1 MARDNAIEFTENK
14 YASRKE
20 MSNEI
25 GIVVPNEMWNKI
37 LNYRANFMNKLA
49 LLDVSDRP
57 INLCLYVTL
66 ANKCSLVEAKLN
78 KLLDKYNNLDALNGS
93 KQHFH
98 LEMLTKVLENI
109 AVNNNLPIEPARIK
123 KLIVSENPYDE
134 DEEKLLNYMYA
145 LEFIEENYGSK
156 IDVDYLAGLYS
167 KVSGIEELTYFYRK
181 SEINDIDSLALINRV
196 YRTAPSDKIE
206 KMMDNLFY
214 FIGNSELS
222 ALNKAIITFYYVTYV
237 RPFKDY
243 NDEIACLL
251 AKSVLAHF
259 TLGEISSLLP
269 VEKILLEKDE
279 VIRKMFQ
286 EVQTSTDITYFVSPM
301 VNRFDKDLDESFD
314 ILREHSISEVRK
326 DFYRPDP
333 VIVTEEVKEDDKPI
347 PTPVVEE
354 KKPEPVSD
362 SNNPLGLLFDE
373 EPVKE
378 EKIEPVNEV
387 KEVVEKEPVP
397 LIEEEKEEPV
407 VKTIVETKPV
417 PTPVVKEKIIEPQV
431 EEISEIEEIPQ
442 GLAIGVLPQELDEK
456 DAKRL
461 EVNLLE
467 LDVRL
472 KKGEAKF
479 YARHCTLGRY
489 YTIEQYK
496 KLNRC
501 VYETART
508 SMEHLVELG
517 YYKKAKAGKK
527 FVYTPVK
534 R

>member
-1 MARDNAIEFTENK
+1 MARDNAVEFTENK

-25 GIVVPNEMWNKI
+25 GIVVPNEMWNKV
-37 LNYRANFMNKLA
+37 LNYRANFMNKLV

-66 ANKCSLVEAKLN
+66 ASKCNQVESKLIKLFDRYNK
-78 KLLDKYNNLDALNGS
+78 LDALNGS
-93 KQHFH
+93 KQHFRM
-98 LEMLTKVLENI
+98 EMLTKILENL
-109 AVNNNLPIEPARIK
+109 AENNNFSLETARIK
-123 KLIVSENPYDE
+123 KLIVSENPFDE
-134 DEEKLLNYMYA
+134 EEEKLINYLYA
-145 LEFIEENYGSK
+145 LEFVEEQYGNK
-156 IDVDYLAGLYS
+156 IDVDYLASLYS
-167 KVSGIEELTYFYRK
+167 KVSGIEELTYFYRN

-206 KMMDNLFY
+206 KMMENLFY
-214 FIGNSELS
+214 FIENSELS

-237 RPFKDY
+237 RPFRDY

-251 AKSVLAHF
+251 AKSVFAHF
-259 TLGEISSLLP
+259 TLGEIGALLP

-279 VIRKMFQ
+279 VIRKMYQ

-301 VNRFDKDLDESFD
+301 VYKLDKDLEESFEL
-314 ILREHSISEVRK
+314 LREHSINEVRQ
-326 DFYRPDP
+326 DFYQADEK
-333 VIVTEEVKEDDKPI
+333 VKEEVKEVAPAKPEVKEE
-347 PTPVVEE
+347 PVVD
-354 KKPEPVSD
+354 K
-362 SNNPLGLLFDE
+362 NNPLGLLFDE
-373 EPVKE
+373 EQPEEEKPAPVKE
-378 EKIEPVNEV
+378 VEPL
-387 KEVVEKEPVP
+387 KEEPAPAPVV
-397 LIEEEKEEPV
+397 EEEKPEPQHEPV
-407 VKTIVETKPV
+407 VEEKKLEPKVEPK
-417 PTPVVKEKIIEPQV
+417 KEPELEV
-431 EEISEIEEIPQ
+431 IEEITDLPQ
-442 GLAIGVLPQELDEK
+442 GLAIGALPPELDEK

-461 EVNLLE
+461 EANLLE

-489 YTIEQYK
+489 YTIDQYK

>member
-1 MARDNAIEFTENK
+1 MARDNAIEFTENR

-25 GIVVPNEMWNKI
+25 GIVVPNEMWNKV
-37 LNYRANFMNKLA
+37 LNYRANFMNKLP
-49 LLDVSDRP
+49 LTDVSDRP
-57 INLCLYVTL
+57 INLCLYTTL
-66 ANKCSLVEAKLN
+66 ASKCNQVEAKLIR
-78 KLLDKYNNLDALNGS
+78 LLNSASKLDALNGS
-93 KQHFH
+93 KQHFRV
-98 LEMLTKVLENI
+98 EMLTKVLENI
-109 AVNNNLPIEPARIK
+109 AENNNASLETARIK
-123 KLIVSENPYDE
+123 KLIISENPYDE
-134 DEEKLLNYMYA
+134 DEERLLNYLYA
-145 LEFIEENYGSK
+145 LNYVEDHYVNN
-156 IDVDYLAGLYS
+156 IDVDFLASLYS
-167 KVSGIEELTYFYRK
+167 KVSGVEELTYFYRD
-181 SEINDIDSLALINRV
+181 SEINDIDSLALVNRV

-206 KMMDNLFY
+206 KMMEGLFA
-214 FIGNSELS
+214 FIQTSEIS
-222 ALNKAIITFYYVTYV
+222 ALNKAIVTFYYVTYV
-237 RPFKDY
+237 RPFRDY

-251 AKSVLAHF
+251 AKSVFAHF
-259 TLGEISSLLP
+259 SLGEVGALLP
-269 VEKILLEKDE
+269 IEKVLLERDE
-279 VIRKMFQ
+279 VIRKMYQ

-301 VNRFDKDLDESFD
+301 VNKFDKDLDEGLE
-314 ILREHSISEVRK
+314 IARNHSLNEVK
-326 DFYRPDP
+326 QDFYQPDP
-333 VIVTEEVKEDDKPI
+333 VVEQPKVEEKPVEN
-347 PTPVVEE
+347 PQKPVVEE
-354 KKPEPVSD
+354 KKESIND
-362 SNNPLGLLFDE
+362 DNLLGLLFEEDKGE

-378 EKIEPVNEV
+378 EVQPEPAPAPAPAPK
-387 KEVVEKEPVP
+387 KEEKPVVVEK
-397 LIEEEKEEPV
+397 KE
-407 VKTIVETKPV
+407 
-417 PTPVVKEKIIEPQV
+417 EPQV
-431 EEISEIEEIPQ
+431 EEIEEIRELPQ
-442 GLAIGVLPQELDEK
+442 GLAVGALPPELDEK

-527 FVYTPVK
+527 FVYTPIK

>member
-1 MARDNAIEFTENK
+1 MARDNAIEFTENR

-25 GIVVPNEMWNKI
+25 GIVVPNEMWNKV
-37 LNYRANFMNKLA
+37 LNYRANFMNKLP
-49 LLDVSDRP
+49 LFDVSDRP
-57 INLCLYVTL
+57 INLCLYTTL
-66 ANKCSLVEAKLN
+66 ASKCNQVDAKLLRLANIAN
-78 KLLDKYNNLDALNGS
+78 KLDAMNGS

-98 LEMLTKVLENI
+98 VEMLTKILENI
-109 AVNNNLPIEPARIK
+109 AENNGISLETARIK
-123 KLIVSENPYDE
+123 KLIISENPFDE
-134 DEEKLLNYMYA
+134 DEERLLNYMFA
-145 LEFIEENYGSK
+145 LAYVEDNFGNN

-167 KVSGIEELTYFYRK
+167 KVSGVEELTYFYRN
-181 SEINDIDSLALINRV
+181 SEINDIDSLALVNRV

-206 KMMDNLFY
+206 KMMEGLFS
-214 FIGNSELS
+214 FIESSELS

-243 NDEIACLL
+243 NDEVACLL
-251 AKSVLAHF
+251 AKSVFAHF
-259 TLGEISSLLP
+259 SLSELGALLP
-269 VEKILLEKDE
+269 IEKILLERDE
-279 VIRKMFQ
+279 VMRRMYQ

-301 VNRFDKDLDESFD
+301 VNKFDKDLDESLD
-314 ILREHSISEVRK
+314 IARNHTLN
-326 DFYRPDP
+326 
-333 VIVTEEVKEDDKPI
+333 EVKEDFYKADPVVEEVKKEPVKEEAK
-347 PTPVVEE
+347 PVVEE
-354 KKPEPVSD
+354 KKEETIKD
-362 SNNPLGLLFDE
+362 DNLLGLLFE
-373 EPVKE
+373 EDKVEGKKEEVFPQIEPAPTPAPKKE
-378 EKIEPVNEV
+378 EKPV
-387 KEVVEKEPVP
+387 VVEK
-397 LIEEEKEEPV
+397 KEEPQL
-407 VKTIVETKPV
+407 E
-417 PTPVVKEKIIEPQV
+417 
-431 EEISEIEEIPQ
+431 EIEEIKEFPQ
-442 GLAIGVLPQELDEK
+442 GLAVGMLPPELDEK

-527 FVYTPVK
+527 FVYTPIK

>member
-1 MARDNAIEFTENK
+1 MARDNAVEFTENK

-25 GIVVPNEMWNKI
+25 GIVVPNEMWNKV

-66 ANKCSLVEAKLN
+66 ASKCNQVEAKLI
-78 KLLDKYNNLDALNGS
+78 KLFDRYSKLDSLNGS
-93 KQHFH
+93 KQHFRM
-98 LEMLTKVLENI
+98 EMIAKVLENV
-109 AVNNNLPIEPARIK
+109 AANNNSSLETARIK
-123 KLIVSENPYDE
+123 KLIVSENPFDE
-134 DEEKLLNYMYA
+134 EEEKLINYLYA
-145 LEFIEENYGSK
+145 LEFVEDNYGNK
-156 IDVDYLAGLYS
+156 IDVDYLASLYS
-167 KVSGIEELTYFYRK
+167 KVSGIEELTYFYRN

-214 FIGNSELS
+214 FVENSEIS

-237 RPFKDY
+237 RPFRDY

-251 AKSVLAHF
+251 AKSVFAHF
-259 TLGEISSLLP
+259 TLGELGALLP
-269 VEKILLEKDE
+269 IEKILLEKDE
-279 VIRKMFQ
+279 VIRKMYQ

-301 VNRFDKDLDESFD
+301 VYKLDKDIEEAFEL
-314 ILREHSISEVRK
+314 LREHSISEVRQ
-326 DFYRPDP
+326 DFYQTDP
-333 VIVTEEVKEDDKPI
+333 IKEEPKQVAPAKPEVKE
-347 PTPVVEE
+347 
-354 KKPEPVSD
+354 EPVID
-362 SNNPLGLLFDE
+362 KTNPLGLLFDE
-373 EPVKE
+373 EEKEEEKPTPVKEVESEPVKE
-378 EKIEPVNEV
+378 EPAPTPI
-387 KEVVEKEPVP
+387 
-397 LIEEEKEEPV
+397 IEEEKPEPQPAPV
-407 VKTIVETKPV
+407 VE
-417 PTPVVKEKIIEPQV
+417 EKKIEPKVEPKKERQV
-431 EEISEIEEIPQ
+431 EEIEEITDLPQ
-442 GLAIGVLPQELDEK
+442 GLAIGALPPELDEK

-496 KLNRC
+496 KLNKC

-508 SMEHLVELG
+508 SMDHLVELG

>member
-1 MARDNAIEFTENK
+1 MARDNAIEFTENR

-25 GIVVPNEMWNKI
+25 GIVVPNEMWNKV
-37 LNYRANFMNKLA
+37 LNYRANFMNKLP
-49 LLDVSDRP
+49 LMDVSDRP
-57 INLCLYVTL
+57 INLCLYTTL
-66 ANKCSLVEAKLN
+66 ASKCNQVEAKLIR
-78 KLLDKYNNLDALNGS
+78 LLNNASKLDALNGS
-93 KQHFH
+93 KQHFRV
-98 LEMLTKVLENI
+98 EMLTKVLENI
-109 AVNNNLPIEPARIK
+109 AENNSVSLETARIK
-123 KLIVSENPYDE
+123 KLIISENPYDE
-134 DEEKLLNYMYA
+134 DEERLLNYLYA
-145 LEFIEENYGSK
+145 LNYVEDHYVNN
-156 IDVDYLAGLYS
+156 IDVDFLASLYS
-167 KVSGIEELTYFYRK
+167 KVSGVEELTYFYRDK
-181 SEINDIDSLALINRV
+181 EINDIDSLALVNRV

-206 KMMDNLFY
+206 KMMEGLFA
-214 FIGNSELS
+214 FIQTSEIS

-251 AKSVLAHF
+251 AKSVFAHF
-259 TLGEISSLLP
+259 SLGEVGALLP
-269 VEKILLEKDE
+269 IEKVLLERDE
-279 VIRKMFQ
+279 VIRKMYQ

-301 VNRFDKDLDESFD
+301 VNKLDKDLDEGLE
-314 ILREHSISEVRK
+314 IARNHSLNEVK
-326 DFYRPDP
+326 QDFYQPDP
-333 VIVTEEVKEDDKPI
+333 VVEQPK
-347 PTPVVEE
+347 VEE
-354 KKPEPVSD
+354 KPVAEPQKPVAEEKKESIND
-362 SNNPLGLLFDE
+362 DNLLGLLFEEDKTE

-378 EKIEPVNEV
+378 EVQPEPAPAPAPAPK
-387 KEVVEKEPVP
+387 KEEKPIVVEK
-397 LIEEEKEEPV
+397 KE
-407 VKTIVETKPV
+407 
-417 PTPVVKEKIIEPQV
+417 EPQV
-431 EEISEIEEIPQ
+431 EEIEEIRELPQ
-442 GLAIGVLPQELDEK
+442 GLAVGALPPELDEK

-527 FVYTPVK
+527 FVYTPIK

>member
-25 GIVVPNEMWNKI
+25 GIVVPNEMWNKV
-37 LNYRANFMNKLA
+37 LNYRTNFMNQLS

-57 INLCLYVTL
+57 INLCLYTTL
-66 ANKCSLVEAKLN
+66 ASKCSLVESKLKKLFERCN
-78 KLLDKYNNLDALNGS
+78 KLDTLNGS
-93 KQHFH
+93 KQHFRMEA
-98 LEMLTKVLENI
+98 LASVLEDI
-109 AVNNNLPIEPARIK
+109 AGNNNFAVDPARIK
-123 KLIVSENPYDE
+123 KIIVSENPFDE
-134 DEEKLLNYMYA
+134 DEEKLINYMYA
-145 LEFIEENYGSK
+145 LNFIEESYENK
-156 IDVDYLAGLYS
+156 IDIDFLASLYS
-167 KVSGIEELTYFYRK
+167 KVSGIDELTYFYRN
-181 SEINDIDSLALINRV
+181 SEINDIDSIALINRI

-214 FIGNSELS
+214 FIENSELS

-237 RPFKDY
+237 HPFRDY
-243 NDEIACLL
+243 NDEIASLL

-259 TLGEISSLLP
+259 TIGEVAILLP
-269 VEKILLEKDE
+269 IERILLEKDE
-279 VIRKMFQ
+279 AIRKMFQ

-301 VNRFDKDLDESFD
+301 VYKLDKDLDEAFEL
-314 ILREHSISEVRK
+314 LREHSINEVRQ

-333 VIVTEEVKEDDKPI
+333 VKVEENK
-347 PTPVVEE
+347 PTPAPAPAKEE
-354 KKPEPVSD
+354 PAEDKT
-362 SNNPLGLLFDE
+362 NPLGLLFEEEKPEE

-378 EKIEPVNEV
+378 EV
-387 KEVVEKEPVP
+387 
-397 LIEEEKEEPV
+397 KEEPAPAPI
-407 VKTIVETKPV
+407 KEEAIPEPV
-417 PTPVVKEKIIEPQV
+417 IEPKKEEKKV
-431 EEISEIEEIPQ
+431 EKVEEIEEIEELPQ
-442 GLAIGVLPQELDEK
+442 GLAINALPPELDEK

-461 EVNLLE
+461 EANLLE

-496 KLNRC
+496 KLVKC

-517 YYKKAKAGKK
+517 YYKKAKVGKK
-527 FVYTPVK
+527 FVYTPIK
-534 R
+534 K

>member
-1 MARDNAIEFTENK
+1 MARDNAIEFTENR

-25 GIVVPNEMWNKI
+25 GIVVPNEMWNKV
-37 LNYRANFMNKLA
+37 LNYRANFMNKLP
-49 LLDVSDRP
+49 LFDVSDRP
-57 INLCLYVTL
+57 INLCLYTTFASRCNQVDAKL
-66 ANKCSLVEAKLN
+66 LRLLNIANK
-78 KLLDKYNNLDALNGS
+78 LDAMNGS
-93 KQHFH
+93 KQHFRV
-98 LEMLTKVLENI
+98 EMLTKILENV
-109 AVNNNLPIEPARIK
+109 AENNGVSLETARIK
-123 KLIVSENPYDE
+123 KLIISENPYDE
-134 DEEKLLNYMYA
+134 DEERLLNYVYA
-145 LEFIEENYGSK
+145 LAYIEDNYGNN
-156 IDVDYLAGLYS
+156 IDVDFLAGLYS
-167 KVSGIEELTYFYRK
+167 KVSGVEELTYFYRN
-181 SEINDIDSLALINRV
+181 SEINDIDSLALVNRV

-206 KMMDNLFY
+206 KMMDGLFS
-214 FIGNSELS
+214 FIDTSELS

-251 AKSVLAHF
+251 AKSVFAHYS
-259 TLGEISSLLP
+259 LGELGALLP
-269 VEKILLEKDE
+269 VEKVLLERDE
-279 VIRKMFQ
+279 VIRKMYQ
-286 EVQTSTDITYFVSPM
+286 EVQNSTDITYFVSPM
-301 VNRFDKDLDESFD
+301 VNKLDKDLDEGLD
-314 ILREHSISEVRK
+314 IARNHSLN
-326 DFYRPDP
+326 
-333 VIVTEEVKEDDKPI
+333 EVKEDFYKAD
-347 PTPVVEE
+347 PVVEE
-354 KKPEPVSD
+354 VK
-362 SNNPLGLLFDE
+362 E

-378 EKIEPVNEV
+378 APKQVVETKKEETISDDNLLGLLFEEDKAEEKKEEVVPQPEPV
-387 KEVVEKEPVP
+387 
-397 LIEEEKEEPV
+397 KEEPAPTPAPKKEEKPV
-407 VKTIVETKPV
+407 IVEK
-417 PTPVVKEKIIEPQV
+417 KEEPEV
-431 EEISEIEEIPQ
+431 EEIEEIKEFPQ
-442 GLAIGVLPQELDEK
+442 GLAVGALPPELDEK

-527 FVYTPVK
+527 FVYTPIK

>member
-1 MARDNAIEFTENK
+1 MARDNAIEFTENR

-25 GIVVPNEMWNKI
+25 GIVVPNEMWNKV
-37 LNYRANFMNKLA
+37 LNYRANFMNKLSI
-49 LLDVSDRP
+49 LDVSDRP
-57 INLCLYVTL
+57 INLCLYTTL
-66 ANKCSLVEAKLN
+66 ASRCNQVDAKLLRLLNIAN
-78 KLLDKYNNLDALNGS
+78 KLDAMNGS
-93 KQHFH
+93 KQHFRV
-98 LEMLTKVLENI
+98 EMLTKILENV
-109 AVNNNLPIEPARIK
+109 AENNGVFLETARIK
-123 KLIVSENPYDE
+123 KLIISENPYDE
-134 DEEKLLNYMYA
+134 DEERLLNYVYA
-145 LEFIEENYGSK
+145 LAYIEDNYGNN
-156 IDVDYLAGLYS
+156 IDVDFLAGLYS
-167 KVSGIEELTYFYRK
+167 KVSGVEELTYFYRN
-181 SEINDIDSLALINRV
+181 SEINDIDSLALVNRV

-206 KMMDNLFY
+206 KMMDGLFS
-214 FIGNSELS
+214 FIDTSELS

-237 RPFKDY
+237 RPFKDF

-251 AKSVLAHF
+251 AKSVFAHYS
-259 TLGEISSLLP
+259 LGELGALLP
-269 VEKILLEKDE
+269 VEKVLLERDE
-279 VIRKMFQ
+279 VIRKMYQ
-286 EVQTSTDITYFVSPM
+286 EVQNSTDITYFVSPM
-301 VNRFDKDLDESFD
+301 VNKLDKDLDEGLD
-314 ILREHSISEVRK
+314 IARNHSLN
-326 DFYRPDP
+326 
-333 VIVTEEVKEDDKPI
+333 EVKEDFYKAD
-347 PTPVVEE
+347 PVVEE
-354 KKPEPVSD
+354 VK
-362 SNNPLGLLFDE
+362 E

-378 EKIEPVNEV
+378 APKQVVETKKEETISDDNLLGLLFEEDKAEEKKEEVVPQPEPV
-387 KEVVEKEPVP
+387 
-397 LIEEEKEEPV
+397 KEEPAPTPAPKKEEKQV
-407 VKTIVETKPV
+407 IVEK
-417 PTPVVKEKIIEPQV
+417 KEEPEV
-431 EEISEIEEIPQ
+431 EEIEEIKELPQ
-442 GLAIGVLPQELDEK
+442 GLAVGALPPELDEK

-527 FVYTPVK
+527 FVYTPIK

>member
-1 MARDNAIEFTENK
+1 MARDNAIEFTENR

-25 GIVVPNEMWNKI
+25 GIVVPNEMWNKV
-37 LNYRANFMNKLA
+37 LNYRANFMNKLP

-57 INLCLYVTL
+57 INLCLYTTL
-66 ANKCSLVEAKLN
+66 AGKCNQVEAKLN
-78 KLLDKYNNLDALNGS
+78 RLLGIANKLDALNGS
-93 KQHFH
+93 KLHFRV
-98 LEMLTKVLENI
+98 EMLTKILENI
-109 AVNNNLPIEPARIK
+109 TENNNVSLEIARIK

-145 LEFIEENYGSK
+145 LTYIEDNFGND
-156 IDVDYLAGLYS
+156 IDVDFLAGLYS
-167 KVSGIEELTYFYRK
+167 KVSGVEELTYFYRD
-181 SEINDIDSLALINRV
+181 SEINDIDSLALVNRV

-206 KMMDNLFY
+206 KMMEGLFS
-214 FIGNSELS
+214 FINNCELS
-222 ALNKAIITFYYVTYV
+222 ALNKAIITFYYVTYI
-237 RPFKDY
+237 RPFKDF
-243 NDEIACLL
+243 NDEVACLL
-251 AKSVLAHF
+251 AKSVFAHF
-259 TLGEISSLLP
+259 SLGEMAALLP
-269 VEKILLEKDE
+269 IEKILLERDD
-279 VIRKMFQ
+279 VIRKMYQ

-301 VNRFDKDLDESFD
+301 VSKFDKDLDEGLD
-314 ILREHSISEVRK
+314 IARNHTIN
-326 DFYRPDP
+326 
-333 VIVTEEVKEDDKPI
+333 EVKEDFYQPD
-347 PTPVVEE
+347 PVVEE
-354 KKPEPVSD
+354 VKKEPINEEPVVEQKKEETISD
-362 SNNPLGLLFDE
+362 DNLLGLLFE
-373 EPVKE
+373 EDKAETPVKE
-378 EKIEPVNEV
+378 ESKPAPAP
-387 KEVVEKEPVP
+387 KK
-397 LIEEEKEEPV
+397 EEKPV
-407 VKTIVETKPV
+407 VVNKRE
-417 PTPVVKEKIIEPQV
+417 EPQV
-431 EEISEIEEIPQ
+431 EEIEEIKELPQ
-442 GLAIGVLPQELDEK
+442 GLAINALSPELDEK

-527 FVYTPVK
+527 FVYTPIK

>member
-1 MARDNAIEFTENK
+1 MARDNAVEFTENK

-25 GIVVPNEMWNKI
+25 GIVVPNEMWNKV
-37 LNYRANFMNKLA
+37 LNYRANFMNKLV

-66 ANKCSLVEAKLN
+66 ASKCNQVESKLIKLFDRYN
-78 KLLDKYNNLDALNGS
+78 KLDAINGS
-93 KQHFH
+93 KQHYRM
-98 LEMLTKVLENI
+98 EMLVKILENL
-109 AVNNNLPIEPARIK
+109 AENNNFSLETARIK
-123 KLIVSENPYDE
+123 KLIVSENPFDE
-134 DEEKLLNYMYA
+134 DEEKLVNYLYA
-145 LEFIEENYGSK
+145 LEFVEENYGNR
-156 IDVDYLAGLYS
+156 IDVDYLASLYS
-167 KVSGIEELTYFYRK
+167 KVSGIEELTYFYRN

-206 KMMDNLFY
+206 KMMENLFY
-214 FIGNSELS
+214 FIENSELS

-237 RPFKDY
+237 RPFRDY

-251 AKSVLAHF
+251 AKSVFAHF
-259 TLGEISSLLP
+259 TIGELGALLP
-269 VEKILLEKDE
+269 IEKVLLEKDE
-279 VIRKMFQ
+279 VIRKMYQ

-301 VNRFDKDLDESFD
+301 VYKLDKDLEESFEL
-314 ILREHSISEVRK
+314 LREHSINEVRQ
-326 DFYRPDP
+326 DFYQADER
-333 VIVTEEVKEDDKPI
+333 VKEEIKEV
-347 PTPVVEE
+347 TPV
-354 KKPEPVSD
+354 KPEIKEEPVAD
-362 SNNPLGLLFDE
+362 KNNPLGLLFDE
-373 EPVKE
+373 EQPEEEKPAPVKEAEPVKE
-378 EKIEPVNEV
+378 EPAPAPI
-387 KEVVEKEPVP
+387 
-397 LIEEEKEEPV
+397 IEEEKPEPQPEPV
-407 VKTIVETKPV
+407 VEEKKTEPKVESKKE
-417 PTPVVKEKIIEPQV
+417 PVVE
-431 EEISEIEEIPQ
+431 EIEEITDLPQ
-442 GLAIGVLPQELDEK
+442 GLAVGALPPELDEK

>member
-1 MARDNAIEFTENK
+1 MARDNAVEFTENK

-25 GIVVPNEMWNKI
+25 GIVVPNEMWNKV
-37 LNYRANFMNKLA
+37 LNYRANFINKLV

-66 ANKCSLVEAKLN
+66 ASKCNQVESKLIKLFDRYNK
-78 KLLDKYNNLDALNGS
+78 LDALNGS
-93 KQHFH
+93 KQHFRM
-98 LEMLTKVLENI
+98 EMLTKILENL
-109 AVNNNLPIEPARIK
+109 AENNNFSLETARIK
-123 KLIVSENPYDE
+123 KLIVSENPFDE
-134 DEEKLLNYMYA
+134 EEEKLINYLYA
-145 LEFIEENYGSK
+145 LEFVEEQYGNK
-156 IDVDYLAGLYS
+156 IDVDYLASLYS
-167 KVSGIEELTYFYRK
+167 KVSGIEELTYFYLN

-206 KMMDNLFY
+206 KMMENLFY
-214 FIGNSELS
+214 FIENSELS

-237 RPFKDY
+237 RPFRDY

-251 AKSVLAHF
+251 AKSVFAHF
-259 TLGEISSLLP
+259 TVCEIGALLP

-279 VIRKMFQ
+279 VIRKMYQ

-301 VNRFDKDLDESFD
+301 VYKLDKDLEESFEL
-314 ILREHSISEVRK
+314 LREHSITEVRQ
-326 DFYRPDP
+326 DFYQADEK
-333 VIVTEEVKEDDKPI
+333 VKEEVKEVAPAKPEVKEE
-347 PTPVVEE
+347 PVVD
-354 KKPEPVSD
+354 K
-362 SNNPLGLLFDE
+362 NNPLGLLFDE
-373 EPVKE
+373 EQPEEEKPAPVKEVEPVKE
-378 EKIEPVNEV
+378 E
-387 KEVVEKEPVP
+387 PVP
-397 LIEEEKEEPV
+397 APVVEEEKPEPQPEPV
-407 VKTIVETKPV
+407 VEEKKLEPKVEPK
-417 PTPVVKEKIIEPQV
+417 KEPEV
-431 EEISEIEEIPQ
+431 EVIEEITDLPQ
-442 GLAIGVLPQELDEK
+442 GLAIGALPPELDEK

-489 YTIEQYK
+489 YTIDQYK

>member
-1 MARDNAIEFTENK
+1 MARDNAIEFTENR

-25 GIVVPNEMWNKI
+25 GIVVPNEMWNKV
-37 LNYRANFMNKLA
+37 LNYRANFMNKLP

-57 INLCLYVTL
+57 INLCLYTTL
-66 ANKCSLVEAKLN
+66 AGKCNQVEAKLN
-78 KLLDKYNNLDALNGS
+78 RLLGIANKLDALNGS
-93 KQHFH
+93 KLHFRV
-98 LEMLTKVLENI
+98 EMLTKILENI
-109 AVNNNLPIEPARIK
+109 TENNNVSLEIARIK

-145 LEFIEENYGSK
+145 LTYIEDNFGND
-156 IDVDYLAGLYS
+156 IDVDFLAGLYS
-167 KVSGIEELTYFYRK
+167 KVSGVEELTYFYRD
-181 SEINDIDSLALINRV
+181 SEINDIDSLALVNRV

-206 KMMDNLFY
+206 KMMEGLFS
-214 FIGNSELS
+214 FINNCELS

-237 RPFKDY
+237 RPFKDF
-243 NDEIACLL
+243 NDEVACLL
-251 AKSVLAHF
+251 AKSVFAHF
-259 TLGEISSLLP
+259 SLGEMAALLP
-269 VEKILLEKDE
+269 IEKILLERDD
-279 VIRKMFQ
+279 VIRKMYQ

-301 VNRFDKDLDESFD
+301 VSKFDKDLDEGLD
-314 ILREHSISEVRK
+314 IARNHTIN
-326 DFYRPDP
+326 
-333 VIVTEEVKEDDKPI
+333 EVKEDFYQPD
-347 PTPVVEE
+347 PVVEE
-354 KKPEPVSD
+354 VKKEPINEEPVVEQKKEETISD
-362 SNNPLGLLFDE
+362 DNLLGLLFE
-373 EPVKE
+373 EDKAETPVKE
-378 EKIEPVNEV
+378 ESKPAPAP
-387 KEVVEKEPVP
+387 KK
-397 LIEEEKEEPV
+397 EEKPV
-407 VKTIVETKPV
+407 VVNKRE
-417 PTPVVKEKIIEPQV
+417 EPQV
-431 EEISEIEEIPQ
+431 EEIEEIKELPQ
-442 GLAIGVLPQELDEK
+442 GLAINALSPELDEK

-527 FVYTPVK
+527 FVYTPIK